1 MTDDDRFHVVLTGD
15 LLGGADPE
23 QVTANLARLFK
34 MPEAKARQL
43 LAGGARVVK
52 KDADEAT
59 ARKFQVALRQ
69 AGARCE
75 LTPVNPPAAAP
86 EDAGRAAPAGTSAPE
101 ATPEPAARPATFEAR
116 AGLNVE
122 RAPVGSAGQDS
133 ADQDSA
139 DQDGGD
145 LETVGTIRTGGAGFT
160 GAFKVAPV
168 GTDLDPGGRPEPAPA
183 PDVSHLSMAEPGAD
197 IETLKRDQPPVA
209 PDISHLSLSDE

>member
-1 MTDDDRFHVVLTGD
+1 MSDDNRFQVVLTGD

-23 QVTANLARLFK
+23 RVTANLARLFK

-43 LAGGARVVK
+43 LGGGPRVVK

-69 AGARCE
+69 AGAHCE
-75 LTPVNPPAAAP
+75 LKPVNPPAAA
-86 EDAGRAAPAGTSAPE
+86 
-101 ATPEPAARPATFEAR
+101 PEPAARPATFEAR
-116 AGLNVE
+116 APAGGGSNVE
-122 RAPVGSAGQDS
+122 PSPVGSAGQDG
-133 ADQDSA
+133 A
-139 DQDGGD
+139 D

-197 IETLKRDQPPVA
+197 LETLKRDEPPVA
-209 PDISHLSLSDE
+209 PDISHLSLSDD

>member
-1 MTDDDRFHVVLTGD
+1 MSDDNRFQVVLTGD

-23 QVTANLARLFK
+23 RVTANLARLFK

-43 LAGGARVVK
+43 LGGGPRVVK

-69 AGARCE
+69 AGAHCE
-75 LTPVNPPAAAP
+75 LKPVNPPAAAP
-86 EDAGRAAPAGTSAPE
+86 EDAGRAAPAGTPAPQ
-101 ATPEPAARPATFEAR
+101 APPEPAARPATFEAR
-116 AGLNVE
+116 APAGGGSNVE
-122 RAPVGSAGQDS
+122 PSPVGSAGQDG
-133 ADQDSA
+133 A
-139 DQDGGD
+139 D

-197 IETLKRDQPPVA
+197 LETLKRDEPPVA
-209 PDISHLSLSDE
+209 PDISHLSLSDD